1 MDGLVVKD
9 LCKSYR
15 AGKTKIEVNKNVSI
29 TVPHGSLVWIYGN
42 SGSGKS
48 TFLNMLSAIDKSD
61 SGSINW
67 DGFHLNNMK
76 SSERSTF
83 RLNNCGLIFQFFEL
97 IKAQNV
103 YNNASFPLKVQR
115 KSKRE
120 IDAILSPL
128 FEYFGLEAL
137 KNKMPHSLSGGEK
150 QRVSIIRAM
159 STSPKYIIAD
169 EITSS
174 LDVNNSHKV
183 YDYLKKYIKETGGI
197 GIFVSH
203 DEIIKD
209 YVDSSYKM
217 QDGSLTS

>member
-1 MDGLVVKD
+1 
-9 LCKSYR
+9 
-15 AGKTKIEVNKNVSI
+15 
-29 TVPHGSLVWIYGN
+29 
-42 SGSGKS
+42 
-48 TFLNMLSAIDKSD
+48 
-61 SGSINW
+61 
-67 DGFHLNNMK
+67 MK

-137 KNKMPHSLSGGEK
+137 KNKMPQSLSGGEK
-150 QRVSIIRAM
+150 QRVSIVRAL

-183 YDYLKKYIKETGGI
+183 YDYLKKYIKETCSI